1 MLVLQSIVVQL
12 GILAIQ
18 FTQSPIEDS
27 QTPSYLLL
35 RWLETVSSTV
45 QNVDFDGS
53 L

>member
-1 MLVLQSIVVQL
+1 MLVLQSIVNQL

-18 FTQSPIEDS
+18 FTQSPIEDFR
-27 QTPSYLLL
+27 TPSYLLL

-45 QNVDFDGS
+45 QNVDFDRS